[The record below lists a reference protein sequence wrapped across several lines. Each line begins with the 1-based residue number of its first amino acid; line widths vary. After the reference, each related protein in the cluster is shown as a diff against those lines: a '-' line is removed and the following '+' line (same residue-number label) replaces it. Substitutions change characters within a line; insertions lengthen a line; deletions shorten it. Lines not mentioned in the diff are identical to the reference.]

1 VSQASHV
8 FIISSTNSCCLI
20 LLFDVSFL
28 FQITFVFVP
37 SYDDEQ
43 ERVIDQLRRERRQR
57 LAAAVA
63 HNAQASAAAAA
74 VAGSER
80 VRLNRE
86 FPNSRWGAVPDDAD
100 KGDVSPQVEQAR
112 SVAKIKVQRRAL
124 EVMRG
129 LMPSDYKRHSVV
141 TDETSELL
149 GEWHGTESCL
159 RIKTDQAILEEDIET
174 ELHDL
179 EEAKSDA
186 RVISLPDPPPPPSI
200 MRRVIAAA
208 KLANAHDFICN
219 LPSGYETVA
228 GEKGGSLS
236 GGQKQRVAIARALF
250 RKPAVLL
257 LDEATSALDAASEH
271 EVQAAIDIAMQNRT
285 VLLIAHRLSTVRN
298 AHRICVLHEG
308 RVVEEGTHDSLMAIS
323 NGKYYNLVQR
333 QLMQQP

>member
-1 VSQASHV
+1 MS
-8 FIISSTNSCCLI
+8 
-20 LLFDVSFL
+20 
-28 FQITFVFVP
+28 

-43 ERVIDQLRRERRQR
+43 ERVVDQLRRQRRQR

-63 HNAQASAAAAA
+63 KDAHSGGAAAA
-74 VAGSER
+74 VAGNER

-86 FPNSRWGAVPDDAD
+86 FPDSRWGAVPLEAD
-100 KGDVSPQVEQAR
+100 ESDVSPQVEQAR

-129 LMPSDYKRHSVV
+129 LISLEGQHSALVADD
-141 TDETSELL
+141 TRELL
-149 GEWHGTESCL
+149 KVWHGTESCL
-159 RIKTDQAILEEDIET
+159 RAKSDQATLDEDVET
-174 ELHDL
+174 ELHDI
-179 EEAKSDA
+179 EEARSDA
-186 RVISLPDPPPPPSI
+186 RVVTLPDPPPTPAI

-208 KLANAHDFICN
+208 KLANAHDFISN

-271 EVQAAIDIAMQNRT
+271 EVRPPSSRS
-285 VLLIAHRLSTVRN
+285 VFL
-298 AHRICVLHEG
+298 
-308 RVVEEGTHDSLMAIS
+308 
-323 NGKYYNLVQR
+323 
-333 QLMQQP
+333 